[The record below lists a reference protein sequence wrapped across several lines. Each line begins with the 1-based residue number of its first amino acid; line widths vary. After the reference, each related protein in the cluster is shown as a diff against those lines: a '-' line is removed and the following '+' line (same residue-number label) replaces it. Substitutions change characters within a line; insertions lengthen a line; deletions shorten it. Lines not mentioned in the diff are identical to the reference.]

1 MKFNGPVYMNRC
13 KIINTTNNYYNSD
26 KKEEE
31 KEKADESDDSDHGEV
46 VEVKPVPASD
56 VATCDPIEQ
65 NVTDELS
72 FMNCIAE
79 KETADILRK
88 WLHQMMDP
96 IPSKKPKEKLIY
108 LRAVSE
114 ADAFIKKLPYKVY
127 VNEFGMINKASYY
140 YWMLRELYYDSNE
153 IDKIV
158 ELFRQFL
165 VQFRK

>member
-1 MKFNGPVYMNRC
+1 MIIKSTFNNCV
-13 KIINTTNNYYNSD
+13 IFNNDFHANSSHEQEKRD
-26 KKEEE
+26 EAEE
-31 KEKADESDDSDHGEV
+31 ADDTQSAEL
-46 VEVKPVPASD
+46 VEVQPSD
-56 VATCDPIEQ
+56 EHT
-65 NVTDELS
+65 
-72 FMNCIAE
+72 FMDCIAE

-127 VNEFGMINKASYY
+127 VQEFGTINKASYY

-153 IDKIV
+153 IDRIV

-165 VQFRK
+165 LQFRK